1 MRNRN
6 KLGYINKKGHAKTTS
21 IIVLSVAVLIA
32 LLLLGLYTWKNR
44 GSQPDENVVPSP
56 TLSAVTIAPTVT
68 SVPTQP
74 PTPTIE
80 PTVAPTATPT
90 PTPKPSVT
98 PIPKLGFEP
107 VRALYLRPKAFQD
120 SGLLDHYIDLANKT
134 EINSYVIDIKAI
146 GACYS
151 IHLKLRML

>member
-74 PTPTIE
+74 PT
-80 PTVAPTATPT
+80 
-90 PTPKPSVT
+90 
-98 PIPKLGFEP
+98 
-107 VRALYLRPKAFQD
+107 
-120 SGLLDHYIDLANKT
+120 LL
-134 EINSYVIDIKAI
+134 
-146 GACYS
+146 
-151 IHLKLRML
+151 